1 MSTDTEERIRRHT
14 VDANGISFECL
25 RVGDGDRLALCLHGF
40 PDDAGSMVPVMLNL
54 ADAGYTAVA
63 PYMRGYGL
71 TDPAPDGDYS
81 ATALGRDA
89 VALRTALA
97 ERFDVEDAY
106 LVGHDWG
113 AVASY
118 AADRVDPEAFER
130 MATMAVPPGFDALL
144 QKHPK
149 QLLRSWY
156 MWFFQIPDVPER
168 ALRWRDF
175 ALVEFLWGMW
185 SPNWDYPDTRIDE
198 VKETFRT
205 EGTVEAALQYYRD
218 IVGSSISS
226 LVRGDW
232 PSIDD
237 VPPIRTPTLVL
248 AGEQDGCIGPD
259 LFEHAD
265 DIIGDC
271 RVARVRGAGHFMQQE
286 KPEVVS
292 DEIIGFFEG
301 S

>member
-1 MSTDTEERIRRHT
+1 MSTDTERIRRHT
-14 VDANGISFECL
+14 VDANGLSFECL

-40 PDDAGSMVPVMLNL
+40 PDDAGSMVPVMLHL

-63 PYMRGYGL
+63 PYMRGYGP

-81 ATALGRDA
+81 ATALGQDA
-89 VALRTALA
+89 VALETALSK
-97 ERFDVEDAY
+97 RFDTEEAY

-113 AVASY
+113 AVAAY
-118 AADRVDPEAFER
+118 AADRVAPEAFER

-144 QKHPK
+144 QKHPR

-156 MWFFQIPDVPER
+156 MWFFQVPDVPER

-175 ALVEFLWGMW
+175 ALIEFLWGIW
-185 SPNWDYPDTRIDE
+185 SPNWEYPDSRIRE
-198 VKETFRT
+198 VKETFRA

-226 LVRGDW
+226 VVRGDW

-248 AGEQDGCIGPD
+248 AGEEDGCIGPA

-265 DIIGDC
+265 AIIDEC
-271 RVARVRGAGHFMQQE
+271 RVTRVRDAGHFMQQE

-292 DEIIGFFEG
+292 EEIVGFFEV

>member
-1 MSTDTEERIRRHT
+1 MSTDAERIRRHT
-14 VDANGISFECL
+14 IDANGISFECL

-63 PYMRGYGL
+63 PYMRGYGP

-81 ATALGRDA
+81 ATALGQDA
-89 VALRTALA
+89 VALRTALS
-97 ERFDVEDAY
+97 ERFDVDDVY

-113 AVASY
+113 AVAAY

-156 MWFFQIPDVPER
+156 MWFFQLPDVPER

-175 ALVEFLWGMW
+175 ALVEFLWGTW
-185 SPNWDYPDTRIDE
+185 SPNWEYSDTRIDE

-205 EGTVEAALQYYRD
+205 EGTIEAALQYYRD

-232 PSIDD
+232 PSIDE

-265 DIIGDC
+265 EIIDDC
-271 RVARVRGAGHFMQQE
+271 RVARVRNAGHFMQQE

-292 DEIIGFFEG
+292 DEIIGFFE
-301 S
+301 